1 VRRLVLFL
9 VALAFVVAG
18 CKVDATVT
26 VTMEEDGSGVV
37 ALDVRLDPEAVKAT
51 EADGGKLQERVRL
64 AGLREAGWRI
74 GDWVRTPDGAA
85 ALRMTKA
92 FTSPEQLAG
101 IVAELNGSDGPLRD
115 FRAERDRGL
124 LGTDYEVTG
133 AIDLAAVGTGIATD
147 PDLVGALTN
156 QQIDVNAVDQS
167 LLQQLRDS
175 LTTKV
180 VVELPDGTTT
190 VNGVAGQRTAVE
202 ADTSVRDDRRIVLVL
217 VAVALLVIAVIVF
230 VGGSHSRRKARA
242 RAPIPRFDP
251 HSPRRT

>member
-1 VRRLVLFL
+1 MRRLALFL
-9 VALAFVVAG
+9 VALAFVLAG

-51 EADGGKLQERVRL
+51 EADGGTLGERVRL
-64 AGLREAGWRI
+64 AGMADAGWKV

-85 ALRMTKA
+85 ALRMTKP

-101 IVAELNGSDGPLRD
+101 IVAELSGTDGPLRD

-133 AIDLAAVGTGIATD
+133 AIDLAAIQTGIAAD
-147 PDLVGALTN
+147 PELVGALTN
-156 QQIDVNAVDQS
+156 QQVDVNAVDQS
-167 LLQQLRDS
+167 LLQQVRDA
-175 LTTKV
+175 LAVKV
-180 VVELPDGTTT
+180 VIELPDGTTT
-190 VNGVAGQRTAVE
+190 VNGVAGERIDVE
-202 ADTSVRDDRRIVLVL
+202 ADASVRDNRRIVLIL
-217 VAVALLVIAVIVF
+217 VAVALLVIAVIAF
-230 VGGSHSRRKARA
+230 FGGSHSRRKARA

-251 HSPRRT
+251 HSPRRS